1 MSIKQTIK
9 VKTFTG
15 SGSVDFEEDR
25 KESLGEVN
33 NAKALSDQVTKLQSL
48 EDEIDEQEKKLKELK
63 RNQELLSGEVIPT
76 MMTEMNISTLKLAD
90 GSAVEVKPVYGASI
104 PAAKKEDAFNW
115 LRKNGLG
122 DLIKNEITV
131 AFGRNEDNKAMAYAN
146 LAQGQGY
153 EPVQKLKVEPM
164 TLKALVRERLESGQ
178 EMPSDLFNVFA
189 GNRTKIT
196 RSK

>member
-1 MSIKQTIK
+1 MIDENTK
-9 VKTFTG
+9 VKVFTG
-15 SGSVDFEEDR
+15 SGSINFEDDR
-25 KESLGEVN
+25 KESLGEVD

-48 EDEIDEQEKKLKELK
+48 EDEIEEQEKKLKELK

-115 LRKNGLG
+115 LRENGLG

-131 AFGRNEDNKAMAYAN
+131 AFGRNEDNKAQQYAV

>member
-9 VKTFTG
+9 IKTFTG
-15 SGSVDFEEDR
+15 SGSINFEEDR
-25 KESLGEVN
+25 KESLGEVD

-48 EDEIDEQEKKLKELK
+48 EDEIEEQEKKLKELK

-104 PAAKKEDAFNW
+104 PVAKKEEAFNW
-115 LRKNGLG
+115 LRSNGLG
-122 DLIKNEITV
+122 DLIKNEVTV
-131 AFGRNEDNKAMAYAN
+131 SFGRNEDNKAAEYAN

-153 EPVQKLKVEPM
+153 QPVQKLKVEPM
-164 TLKALVRERLESGQ
+164 TLKALVRERIESGQ
-178 EMPSDLFNVFA
+178 DMPSDLFNVFA

>member
-15 SGSVDFEEDR
+15 SGSIDFEEDR

-115 LRKNGLG
+115 LRENGLG

-131 AFGRNEDNKAMAYAN
+131 AFGRNEDNKAMAYAT

>member
-15 SGSVDFEEDR
+15 SGSINFEEDR

-104 PAAKKEDAFNW
+104 PAAKKEDAFTW
-115 LRKNGLG
+115 LRENGLG

-131 AFGRNEDNKAMAYAN
+131 AFGRNEDNKAQQYAV